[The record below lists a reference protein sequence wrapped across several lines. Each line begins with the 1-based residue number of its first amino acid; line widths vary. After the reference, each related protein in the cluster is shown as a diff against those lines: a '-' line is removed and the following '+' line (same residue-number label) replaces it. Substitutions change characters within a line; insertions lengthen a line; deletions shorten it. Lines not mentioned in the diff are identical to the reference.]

1 MKVGSTAKLRHL
13 VIGVYHFDLVLFSP
27 LLSSDSLAMIFK
39 LVEIL
44 LYSATTIS
52 WFFQPLSL
60 SNTTLASSF
69 FSLVKSQTGDSG
81 QKNKNMNVKT
91 GQIAQTP
98 SAYLH
103 ENAAPI
109 KMINN

>member
-13 VIGVYHFDLVLFSP
+13 VIGVYHFDASP

-44 LYSATTIS
+44 LYSAMTIS
-52 WFFQPLSL
+52 WFSQPLSL
-60 SNTTLASSF
+60 SNTSLASSF

-98 SAYLH
+98 RAYLH

-109 KMINN
+109 IGNDK

>member
-52 WFFQPLSL
+52 
-60 SNTTLASSF
+60 
-69 FSLVKSQTGDSG
+69 
-81 QKNKNMNVKT
+81 
-91 GQIAQTP
+91 
-98 SAYLH
+98 
-103 ENAAPI
+103 
-109 KMINN
+109 

>member
-1 MKVGSTAKLRHL
+1 M
-13 VIGVYHFDLVLFSP
+13 
-27 LLSSDSLAMIFK
+27 
-39 LVEIL
+39 
-44 LYSATTIS
+44 
-52 WFFQPLSL
+52 
-60 SNTTLASSF
+60 
-69 FSLVKSQTGDSG
+69 SQTGDSG

>member
-1 MKVGSTAKLRHL
+1 MKFHEEFF
-13 VIGVYHFDLVLFSP
+13 FDLF
-27 LLSSDSLAMIFK
+27 DFI
-39 LVEIL
+39 
-44 LYSATTIS
+44 
-52 WFFQPLSL
+52 
-60 SNTTLASSF
+60 SF
-69 FSLVKSQTGDSG
+69 FSWTFLNFLIHYALSWVNSQTGDSG

-98 SAYLH
+98 RAYLH